1 MCADALFLMEN
12 TYYGELS
19 VIGMPGCEKF
29 VEEVDSYLHEWRG
42 SRGSTSYIVAPE
54 CKRFGNGEG
63 KAVLHESMRGHDVYI
78 IADMYN
84 YSVRYKM
91 YGTEYPMSPDDTLP
105 TSRES

>member
-1 MCADALFLMEN
+1 MEN

-91 YGTEYPMSPDDTLP
+91 YGTEYTMTPTTTLP